1 MSMTSNGNRETRDA
15 PLPADDDSSEVS
27 QPEPDVERLATSPDT
42 TTVPR
47 IKNN

>member
-1 MSMTSNGNRETRDA
+1 MTSNGNREIPDA
-15 PLPADDDSSEVS
+15 PEPADDDNREAR
-27 QPEPDVERLATSPDT
+27 QPEPDVERRALSPDT